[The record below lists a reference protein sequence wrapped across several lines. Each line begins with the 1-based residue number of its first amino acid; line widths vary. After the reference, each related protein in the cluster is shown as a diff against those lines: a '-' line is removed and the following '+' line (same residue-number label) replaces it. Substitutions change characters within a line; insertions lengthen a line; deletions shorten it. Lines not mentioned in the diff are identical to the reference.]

1 MGITVRKI
9 DRKKKRNICVCL
21 TAALCAL
28 LLGCGGN
35 AVMPQGEGDAGGPA
49 DAERADVTAG
59 VTGLTIADGEAAE
72 TTDGA
77 SEVPAPETA
86 ADGVEAPETVGAS
99 ASDVT
104 ETDRGE
110 LPDAMESNGGG
121 IESPDAAVAQVLQ
134 REYLAYQERL
144 YGIRQKNE
152 IAENGFTVME
162 EQVFEIALENFGY
175 VTFVPALDERYHR
188 LALFFSDEDGA
199 VVYATD
205 QLEMNFINSGKLEQ
219 PIRGISAVSFQDVN
233 GDGMTDVV
241 LIASCE
247 NEAADKPFQVGEVLF
262 ADSEGFYR
270 DWRISDKINRFG
282 MNKSI
287 DFIIAYAR
295 DGKSTEFLY
304 TAITLEELQD
314 NGFSIISEQSYTREF
329 EKLGKLLVVPGSII
343 IANYEVFMIYLVNE
357 QGSIVWSFQPMAQHD
372 NLYALRGISCRDI
385 DGDGLK
391 DIAVLARY
399 SDEVAPG
406 QQQIVS
412 DYAIYYQR
420 TGGFSEDT
428 EFKKRFACDENT
440 KMEDLVREARAYW
453 GYVEK

>member
-1 MGITVRKI
+1 MRKF

-35 AVMPQGEGDAGGPA
+35 GATAQGGGDVGGPA
-49 DAERADVTAG
+49 QE
-59 VTGLTIADGEAAE
+59 LTQD
-72 TTDGA
+72 
-77 SEVPAPETA
+77 
-86 ADGVEAPETVGAS
+86 
-99 ASDVT
+99 
-104 ETDRGE
+104 
-110 LPDAMESNGGG
+110 LPDVGDIG
-121 IESPDAAVAQVLQ
+121 SPNTAVSDAAAAQAWQ
-134 REYLAYQERL
+134 REYQAYQERL
-144 YGIRQKNE
+144 YGIQQKSE
-152 IAENGFTVME
+152 ITENGFAIME
-162 EQVFEIALENFGY
+162 EQVFEIPLENLGY
-175 VTFVPALDERYHR
+175 ITFVPALDERYHR
-188 LALFFSDEDGA
+188 LALFFFDEDGRN
-199 VVYATD
+199 VYTTD
-205 QLEMNFINSGKLEQ
+205 QLEMNFINSGELEQ
-219 PIRGISAVSFQDVN
+219 PIQGVSAVSFQDVN
-233 GDGMTDVV
+233 EDGMTDIV

-247 NEAADKPFQVGEVLF
+247 NEAFDKPVQAGEVLF
-262 ADSEGFYR
+262 ADSRGFYR

-304 TAITLEELQD
+304 TATTLKELQD
-314 NGFSIISEQSYTREF
+314 NGFSVISEQSYTREF
-329 EKLGKLLVVPGSII
+329 EKLGKLLVMPGSIT
-343 IANYEVFMIYLVNE
+343 IASYEVFMIYLVNE

-372 NLYALRGISCRDI
+372 NLYALRGINCRDI

-399 SDEVAPG
+399 SDEIAPG

-440 KMEDLVREARAYW
+440 KMEDLVREARTYW